1 MTIVVNLI
9 GQPSCGKT
17 STSVK
22 LLAHL
27 KELGVEC
34 EYCPE
39 AAKTYLYDGKKVN
52 KYMQFEL
59 FGRECSTQ
67 SRLFSSVSVVLSDSS
82 PILAAF
88 YEYFYNGDNA
98 LSPAC
103 KEFYKKAKEDGIK
116 VINFLLPRKKA
127 YNPKGRYQDE
137 SQAADVAVKLKEWLA
152 QEGYTYTFLDCSD
165 EERID
170 RIMEVLC
177 SITNGLEGLKNE

>member
-1 MTIVVNLI
+1 MTIVINLV

-22 LLAHL
+22 LLAYL
-27 KELGVEC
+27 KEIGVET

-52 KYMQFEL
+52 KYMQFTL
-59 FGRECSTQ
+59 FGSECTTQ
-67 SRLFSSVSVVLSDSS
+67 SRLFDSVDIVISDSS

-116 VINFLLPRKKA
+116 VFNFFLPRKKR
-127 YNPKGRYQDE
+127 YNPKARYQTE
-137 SQAADVAVKLKEWLA
+137 AQATEVANKLKEWLTF
-152 QEGYTYTFLDCSD
+152 EGYDYILLDCPD
-165 EERID
+165 EERISK
-170 RIMEVLC
+170 IME
-177 SITNGLEGLKNE
+177 ILKNETNNFEGMKNE

>member
-27 KELGVEC
+27 KELGIEC

-39 AAKTYLYDGKKVN
+39 AAKTYLYDGKKIN

-59 FGRECSTQ
+59 FGRECATQ
-67 SRLFSSVSVVLSDSS
+67 SRLFNSVDVVLSDSS

-103 KEFYKKAKEDGIK
+103 REFYRKTAEDGIK

-127 YNPKGRYQDE
+127 YNPKGRYQNE

-152 QEGYTYTFLDCSD
+152 QEGYDYTFLDCPD
-165 EERID
+165 EERINK
-170 RIMEVLC
+170 IMEVLKKE
-177 SITNGLEGLKNE
+177 TNNFEGMRN

>member
-1 MTIVVNLI
+1 MTVVVNFV

-27 KELGVEC
+27 KGLGIEC

-39 AAKTYLYDGKKVN
+39 AAKTYLYDGKKIN

-59 FGRECSTQ
+59 FGRECTNQ
-67 SRLFSSVSVVLSDSS
+67 SRLFNSVSVILSDSS

-88 YEYFYNGDNA
+88 YEYFYHGDNA

-103 KEFYKKAKEDGIK
+103 KEFYRKAEEDGIK
-116 VINFLLPRKKA
+116 VINFFLPRKKK
-127 YNPKGRYQDE
+127 YNPKGRYQNE
-137 SQAADVAVKLKEWLA
+137 SEAADVAVKLQEWLA
-152 QEGYTYTFLDCSD
+152 QEDYNYVFLDCPD
-165 EERID
+165 EERNNEI
-170 RIMEVLC
+170 IKVLSC
-177 SITNGLEGLKNE
+177 VTNDFEGLC